1 MNLLVKR
8 TVRLITPKNDRR
20 FGEEDLSLSD
30 FESDRGYVLLGE
42 PGMGKSTEFREE
54 AKRIGTIKPIPA
66 RHFIRRRPENCPEW
80 QKGPLFIDGLDEV
93 RAGGGNPKEV
103 VDQIIKQLED
113 LTLPQFRLSCRS
125 GSWLGI
131 GDQEEL
137 NILSN
142 SDAIPVLQ
150 LNPLT
155 HQNIQEIL
163 SQRGLEGEKFIHH
176 AHKHNLKA
184 FLFNPQLLNVL
195 LQSWRTN
202 NWPYTPCEAFENACR
217 ELIREHNQQHLDAR
231 SFDLQP
237 SLEEILN
244 AAGELSALMLI
255 AGKSGWTATFTDD
268 TEILSLSDV
277 KNPNRLAAFDSAI
290 FTDRRE
296 NRTPIHRLIA
306 EYLGARYLDGKIRD
320 GLSVRRILTLLVGYD
335 GIPLPD
341 LRGLAGWLAAFN
353 CRARETLIH
362 TDPIAVAF
370 NGDASSFNSKERRQ
384 LLENLEHSIDLQ
396 YTWPSKAAL
405 GALAG
410 RQGMSVIWKLANSP
424 IRSKNRQILV
434 YMLLLGISQVNATT
448 HVETKHSSKTH
459 LDEDCENLLKIIH
472 DRSWKSKVRCEALR
486 AIDTLQTNS
495 RDRGI
500 RLRGLIKDL
509 DANRLSD
516 HSNELRGTILTLLY
530 PGELWPGEL
539 WDHLATDNATY
550 RYGAYLRFWDTL
562 VERSQRKQ
570 VEELLDSLCDRAS
583 EVMPKLAN
591 QRLADNV
598 LPLLARGLDL
608 FGDNL
613 RIQKLYRWFELV
625 EFDVFSHQ
633 LIPTVSSN
641 QSSIMHNHPA
651 NAAIRDWLRQHK
663 ETQHALIE
671 KGLLIHKSKI
681 GSELLSKTVGLKFVG
696 KDASPGFR
704 SWCLARAIELCG
716 SQNKVAQELAGWST
730 RTEEAWGEP
739 LPDDEVT
746 QKVSRVPGL
755 REWNE
760 QRLQNKI
767 QANLKEAEKKKKLAD
782 SSPFHFQNQRQRD
795 LEYIEEH
802 KAELAEGRCIPKMLH
817 ELASLYFYGFI
828 EKDGHPEARLLS
840 YLNGDQSLVQAALA
854 GFRSLLDRDDLP
866 DLEQIA
872 GFYERGTYSYFALP
886 FLAGMYESDADDI
899 LSRQSEKEKR
909 RALGFYLVTD
919 LPHQQ
924 HVPFTNPPRKSNL
937 PTWYEKALDSY
948 PEAMADSLVA
958 IHNAGVRSKTLPN
971 ELLFKIA
978 FDEAYAS
985 VAKLSVKRMF
995 TVFPTRCSKRQLE
1008 FLRIVLWSALLARG
1022 MSTEALREITLRRLK
1037 RKRMD
1042 PGQRAQWLC
1051 AGLFVAKGTCLPLLA
1066 EFLAHGGETR
1076 IRHIIDFLL
1085 PTGYKR
1091 SGLLNVNDWNSEEI
1105 ASLIRI
1111 LGKQIQPPITMERAG
1126 FLSTKQIIGRHFE
1139 SLAPSW
1145 IGVLSKRA
1153 DDDSVRAMNMLAS
1166 DPNLSA
1172 WEPILLRAQ
1181 EDQIRLRRLAK
1192 RPDLSIEKIQ
1202 QALQNGSPV
1211 SSADL
1216 TSLTVDALEELANCI
1231 RDEATS
1237 DWRQYWHWDQK
1248 TGQPKAP
1255 QHEDE
1260 CRNRLLSDLSKILG
1274 RDYQIDAHAEGRY
1287 ADDRRADIRVSYG
1300 ANLAIPIEIKKNS
1313 HRELWRGITEQLV
1326 PKYTRDPKAD
1336 GYGIYLVFWFG
1347 SDRKYMRIVSPHG
1360 GIPKKPEELRALLR
1374 KGLDP
1379 IQKNRIYIV
1388 VIDVSPRGRYA
1399 EE

>member
-1 MNLLVKR
+1 MNLLVER
-8 TVRLITPKNDRR
+8 TVRLVTPKSDRR
-20 FGEEDLSLSD
+20 FGEDDLSLRD

-54 AKRIGTIKPIPA
+54 ARRIGTIKPILA
-66 RHFIRRRPENCPEW
+66 RHFLRRKPENCPEW
-80 QKGPLFIDGLDEV
+80 QTGPLFIDGLDEV

-103 VDQIIKQLED
+103 IDQIIKQLED
-113 LTLPQFRLSCRS
+113 LARPQFRLSCRS

-155 HQNIQEIL
+155 HQDIQEIL
-163 SQRGLEGEKFIHH
+163 SQRGLEGKNFIHH
-176 AHKHNLKA
+176 AHKHNLVA
-184 FLFNPQLLNVL
+184 FLFNPQLLNLL
-195 LQSWRTN
+195 LQSWGTN

-217 ELIREHNQQHLDAR
+217 ELIQERNQKHLDVH

-244 AAGELSALMLI
+244 AAGELSALTLI
-255 AGKSGWTATFTDD
+255 AGKSGWTATYTDD

-277 KNPNRLAAFDSAI
+277 KNPDRLAAFDSAI
-290 FTDRRE
+290 FTGSRE
-296 NRTPIHRLIA
+296 SRTPIHRLIT

-320 GLSVRRILTLLVGYD
+320 GLSVRRVLALLAGYD

-353 CRARETLIH
+353 RRARETLIH

-384 LLENLEHSIDLQ
+384 LLENLEHNIDLQ
-396 YTWPSKAAL
+396 YAWPSEAAL

-410 RQGMSVIWKLANSP
+410 RQGVSVIWKLANSP
-424 IRSKNRQILV
+424 IRSENRQILV
-434 YMLLLGISQVNATT
+434 YMLLLGISQMNATT
-448 HVETKHSSKTH
+448 HVEREHFSTTH

-472 DRSWKSKVRCEALR
+472 DRSWKSNVRCEALR
-486 AIDTLQTNS
+486 AIDVLLINS

-500 RLRGLIKDL
+500 RLRSLIKDL

-516 HSNELRGTILTLLY
+516 HGNELRGTILTLLY
-530 PGELWPGEL
+530 PGELRPAEL
-539 WDHLATDNATY
+539 WDHLATDNSTY

-570 VEELLDSLCDRAS
+570 IEELLVSLCDRAS
-583 EVMPKLAN
+583 EVMPKLAS

-613 RIQKLYRWFELV
+613 SVQKLYRWFELV
-625 EFDVFSHQ
+625 EFDIFSYQ
-633 LIPTVSSN
+633 LIPTLSSN
-641 QSSIMHNHPA
+641 QSSIKHNRQA
-651 NAAIRDWLRQHK
+651 NTAIRDWLRQRK
-663 ETQHALIE
+663 EIQHALIE
-671 KGLLIHKSKI
+671 QGLLTHKFKI
-681 GSELLSKTVGLKFVG
+681 GSKFLNKTVGLKFVG

-704 SWCLARAIELCG
+704 LWCLVRAIELWG
-716 SQNKVAQELAGWST
+716 AQNKVAQELAGWST
-730 RTEEAWGEP
+730 RIEEAWGEP
-739 LPDDEVT
+739 LSDDEVT
-746 QKVSRVPGL
+746 QRVSKISGL
-755 REWNE
+755 REWND

-767 QANLKEAEKKKKLAD
+767 QADIKEAEQKKKLAD
-782 SSPFHFQNQRQRD
+782 SSPFHFQNQRQKD
-795 LEYIEEH
+795 LEYLEQH
-802 KAELAEGRCIPKMLH
+802 RTELAEGRCIPKMLH
-817 ELASLYFYGFI
+817 ELASIYFYGLI
-828 EKDGHPEARLLS
+828 EKDGHPETRLLS
-840 YLNGDQSLVQAALA
+840 HLNGDQSLMQAALA

-886 FLAGMYESDADDI
+886 FLAGMCEFDADDI
-899 LSRQSEKEKR
+899 LGHLSEKEKR

-919 LPHQQ
+919 LSHQQ

-937 PTWYEKALDSY
+937 PTWYEKALESY
-948 PEAMADSLVA
+948 PEAIADSLVA
-958 IHNAGVRSKTLPN
+958 IHNAGVRSKNSPN
-971 ELLFKIA
+971 EHLFKIA
-978 FDEAYAS
+978 FDRAYAT
-985 VAKLSVKRMF
+985 VAKHSVKRMF

-1066 EFLAHGGETR
+1066 EFLAHGGEAR

-1091 SGLLNVNDWNSEEI
+1091 PGLLNVHDWNSEEI

-1111 LGKQIQPPITMERAG
+1111 LGKQIQPSISVNRAG

-1145 IGVLSKRA
+1145 IGVLSKRV
-1153 DDDSVRAMNMLAS
+1153 DDDSVREMNMLAS

-1181 EDQIRLRRLAK
+1181 EDQTRLRRLAE

-1202 QALQNGSPV
+1202 QALQNGPPV
-1211 SSADL
+1211 SAADL

-1231 RDEATS
+1231 RDEETS

-1248 TGQPKAP
+1248 TGQPIAP

-1260 CRNRLLSDLSKILG
+1260 CRNRLLSDLSKMLS
-1274 RDYQIDAHAEGRY
+1274 RNYQIDAHAEGRY
-1287 ADDRRADIRVSYG
+1287 ADDKRADIRVSYG

-1313 HRELWRGITEQLV
+1313 HRKIWRGIAEQLV

-1347 SDRKYMRIVSPHG
+1347 SDRKYMRVVSPRG
-1360 GIPKKPEELRALLR
+1360 EIPNKPEELQALLM
-1374 KGLDP
+1374 KGLDS
-1379 IQKNRIYIV
+1379 IQKNRIHIV
-1388 VIDVSPRGRYA
+1388 VVDVSPRGRHTK
-1399 EE
+1399 